1 MLAHLSISNF
11 AVVKQLSVQLENGL
25 TAITGETGAG
35 KSIAID
41 ALSLCLGERA
51 DANAV
56 RKGSAKAEIIAHFSL
71 NGNVLAKAFL
81 DEHELTS
88 DEDENSCFIR
98 RVISKE
104 GRSKAF
110 INGIP
115 ASLQQLKGLGQF
127 LLAIHGQN
135 THLQLLKEDHQRELV
150 DGYAKHDDMLSQVR
164 ETYSLWRDK
173 QRTLKA
179 LQEQAQQ
186 REDRIQLLTYQ
197 VQELDEFAIEEGE
210 FEELEIEHKRL
221 SNGQSLLEQAQTSV
235 YNLYESDEG
244 NALSVIQSSIER
256 LGELEAHDASLTPII
271 AMLNDAAIQVEEAAG
286 ELRSYCDHLEIDP
299 LRLQQVEAR
308 YAKAMELARKHTVMP
323 EGLYQHHQEL
333 AAEFNALSEQETL
346 LGTLEGEV
354 EDARATYLTATKA
367 LSDSRQRAAGK
378 LSEDIEVQIRQ
389 MNMPHAKVDIQ
400 IQYDELKKPVS
411 TGLDTVE
418 FKVSTNPGQDAD
430 KLEKVVSGGELSRI
444 GLAIQVIASGHH
456 ATPTMIFD
464 EVDTGISGPTA
475 SIVGGLLR
483 KLGKQSQV
491 MCVTHLPQVAAQ
503 AHNQLFVTKLTDGES
518 TETQMLALTRQD
530 RIDELARLLA
540 GDKVTKSA
548 LANAKEL
555 LKSAAS
561 N

>member
-56 RKGSAKAEIIAHFSL
+56 RKGSTKAEIIAHFSL
-71 NGNVLAKAFL
+71 SDNALAKTFL

-115 ASLQQLKGLGQF
+115 ASLQQLKGLGQY

-150 DGYAKHDDMLSQVR
+150 DGYAKHGELLAQVT
-164 ETYSLWRDK
+164 ETYSIWRDK
-173 QRTLKA
+173 QRTLKT
-179 LQEQAQQ
+179 LKEQAQQ

-235 YNLYESDEG
+235 YNLYENDEG

-256 LGELEAHDASLTPII
+256 LGELEAHDASLTPMI
-271 AMLNDAAIQVEEAAG
+271 ALLNDAAIQVEEAAG
-286 ELRSYCDHLEIDP
+286 ELRSYCDQLEIDP

-308 YAKAMELARKHTVMP
+308 YAKAMELARKHSVMP

-333 AAEFNALSEQETL
+333 AAEFNSLAEQETL
-346 LGTLEGEV
+346 LGTLESEV
-354 EDARATYLTATKA
+354 EEARVTYLTATKG
-367 LSDSRQRAAGK
+367 LSESRQRAAGK
-378 LSEDIEVQIRQ
+378 LSKDIEAQIRQ

-411 TGLDTVE
+411 TGLDIVE

-444 GLAIQVIASGHH
+444 GLAIQVIASDNH

-518 TETQMLALTRQD
+518 TETQMLPLTKQD

>member
-11 AVVKQLSVQLENGL
+11 AVVKQLSVHLENGL

-56 RKGSAKAEIIAHFSL
+56 RKGSTKAEIIAHFSL
-71 NGNVLAKAFL
+71 NGNVAAKTFL

-110 INGIP
+110 INGVP

-150 DGYAKHDDMLSQVR
+150 DSYAQHDDILDNVKDAYSQ
-164 ETYSLWRDK
+164 WRDK
-173 QRTLKA
+173 QRTLKR
-179 LQEQAQQ
+179 LQDQAQQ
-186 REDRIQLLTYQ
+186 REDRLQLLTYQ
-197 VQELDEFAIEEGE
+197 VRELDEFAIEEGE
-210 FEELEIEHKRL
+210 FEELETEHKRL

-235 YNLYESDEG
+235 YNLYENDEG

-256 LGELEAHDASLTPII
+256 LGELETHDASLTPII
-271 AMLNDAAIQVEEAAG
+271 ALLNDASIQIEEAAG

-308 YAKAMELARKHTVMP
+308 YAKAMDLARKHNVMP
-323 EGLYQHHQEL
+323 EALYKHHQEL
-333 AAEFNALSEQETL
+333 TTEFTSLSEQDTL

-354 EDARATYLTATKA
+354 AKAREDYLQTTKG
-367 LSDSRQRAAGK
+367 LSESRQQAAIK
-378 LSEDIEVQIRQ
+378 LGQDIEAQIRQ

-400 IQYDELKKPVS
+400 IQYDEFKKPVS

-444 GLAIQVIASGHH
+444 GLAIQVIASDHN

-518 TETQMLALTRQD
+518 TETQMLALTKQD

-540 GDKVTKSA
+540 GDKITKSA

-555 LKSAAS
+555 LKSAIS

>member
-1 MLAHLSISNF
+1 M
-11 AVVKQLSVQLENGL
+11 K
-25 TAITGETGAG
+25 
-35 KSIAID
+35 D
-41 ALSLCLGERA
+41 A
-51 DANAV
+51 
-56 RKGSAKAEIIAHFSL
+56 
-71 NGNVLAKAFL
+71 
-81 DEHELTS
+81 
-88 DEDENSCFIR
+88 
-98 RVISKE
+98 
-104 GRSKAF
+104 
-110 INGIP
+110 
-115 ASLQQLKGLGQF
+115 
-127 LLAIHGQN
+127 
-135 THLQLLKEDHQRELV
+135 
-150 DGYAKHDDMLSQVR
+150 YSQ
-164 ETYSLWRDK
+164 WRDK
-173 QRTLKA
+173 QRTLKT
-179 LQEQAQQ
+179 LQDQAQQ
-186 REDRIQLLTYQ
+186 REDRLQLLTYQ
-197 VQELDEFAIEEGE
+197 VRELDEFAIEEGE
-210 FEELEIEHKRL
+210 FEELETEHKRL

-235 YNLYESDEG
+235 YNLYENDEG

-256 LGELEAHDASLTPII
+256 LGELETHDASLTPII
-271 AMLNDAAIQVEEAAG
+271 ALLNDASIQIEEAAG

-308 YAKAMELARKHTVMP
+308 YAKAMDLARKHSVMP
-323 EGLYQHHQEL
+323 EALYKHHQEL
-333 AAEFNALSEQETL
+333 TTEFTSLSEQDTL

-354 EDARATYLTATKA
+354 ATAREDYLQTTKG
-367 LSDSRQRAAGK
+367 LSESRQQAAIK
-378 LSEDIEVQIRQ
+378 LGQDIEAQIRQ

-400 IQYDELKKPVS
+400 IQYDEFKKPVS

-444 GLAIQVIASGHH
+444 GLAIQVIASDHN

-518 TETQMLALTRQD
+518 TETQMLALTKQD

-540 GDKVTKSA
+540 GDKITKSA

-555 LKSAAS
+555 LKSAIS

>member
-56 RKGSAKAEIIAHFSL
+56 RKGAAKAEIIAHFSL
-71 NGNVLAKAFL
+71 SGNSAAKTYL

-88 DEDENSCFIR
+88 DEDENSCFVR
-98 RVISKE
+98 RVVSKE

-110 INGIP
+110 INGVP
-115 ASLQQLKGLGQF
+115 ASLQQLKGLGQY

-135 THLQLLKEDHQRELV
+135 THLQLLKEDHQRSLL
-150 DGYAKHDDMLSQVR
+150 DTYAKHTSQIDSVKHAYSNWR
-164 ETYSLWRDK
+164 EK
-173 QRTLKA
+173 QRMLQSLK
-179 LQEQAQQ
+179 EQAQQ
-186 REDRIQLLTYQ
+186 REDRLQLLTYQ

-210 FEELEIEHKRL
+210 FEELEVEHKRL

-235 YNLYESDEG
+235 YNLYENDEG
-244 NALSVIQSSIER
+244 NALAVIQNSIER

-271 AMLNDAAIQVEEAAG
+271 SLLNEASIQVEEAAS
-286 ELRSYCDHLEIDP
+286 ELRSYCDQLEIDP

-308 YAKAMELARKHTVMP
+308 YAKAMELARKHAVMP
-323 EGLYQHHQEL
+323 EALFQHHQML
-333 AAEFNALSEQETL
+333 ASEFSALGEQETL
-346 LGTLEGEV
+346 LGTLESEV
-354 EDARATYLTATKA
+354 DNMHAQYLAATKA
-367 LSDSRQRAAGK
+367 LSESRSCAAVNLAK
-378 LSEDIEVQIRQ
+378 DIEAQIQQ
-389 MNMPHAKVDIQ
+389 MNMPHAKVAIDVL
-400 IQYDELKKPVS
+400 YDELKKPSS
-411 TGLDTVE
+411 TGLDNIE

-444 GLAIQVIASGHH
+444 GLAIQVIASDNH

-475 SIVGGLLR
+475 SIVGALLR
-483 KLGKQSQV
+483 RLGNQAQV

-518 TETQMLALTRQD
+518 TETQMLALTKQD

-540 GDKVTKSA
+540 GDKITKSA

>member
-56 RKGSAKAEIIAHFSL
+56 RKGAAKAEIIAHFSL
-71 NGNVLAKAFL
+71 SGNSAAKTYL

-88 DEDENSCFIR
+88 DEDENSCFVR
-98 RVISKE
+98 RVVSKE

-110 INGIP
+110 INGVP
-115 ASLQQLKGLGQF
+115 ASLQQLKGLGQY

-135 THLQLLKEDHQRELV
+135 THLQLLKEDHQRSLL
-150 DGYAKHDDMLSQVR
+150 DTYAKHTSQIDSVKHAYSNWR
-164 ETYSLWRDK
+164 EK
-173 QRTLKA
+173 QRMLQSLK
-179 LQEQAQQ
+179 EQAQQ
-186 REDRIQLLTYQ
+186 REDRLQLLTYQ

-210 FEELEIEHKRL
+210 FEELEVEHKRL

-235 YNLYESDEG
+235 YNLYENDEG
-244 NALSVIQSSIER
+244 NALAVIQNSIER

-271 AMLNDAAIQVEEAAG
+271 SLLNEASIQVEEAAS
-286 ELRSYCDHLEIDP
+286 ELRSYCDQLEIDP

-308 YAKAMELARKHTVMP
+308 YAKAMELARKHAVMP
-323 EGLYQHHQEL
+323 EALFQHHQML
-333 AAEFNALSEQETL
+333 ASEFSALGEQETL
-346 LGTLEGEV
+346 LGTLESEV
-354 EDARATYLTATKA
+354 DNMHAQYLAATKA
-367 LSDSRQRAAGK
+367 LSESRSCAAVNLAK
-378 LSEDIEVQIRQ
+378 DIEAQIQQ
-389 MNMPHAKVDIQ
+389 MNMPHAKVAIDVL
-400 IQYDELKKPVS
+400 YDELKKPSS
-411 TGLDTVE
+411 TGLDNIE

-444 GLAIQVIASGHH
+444 GLAIQVIASDNH

-475 SIVGGLLR
+475 SIVGALLR
-483 KLGKQSQV
+483 RLGNQAQV

-518 TETQMLALTRQD
+518 TETQMLALTKQD

-540 GDKVTKSA
+540 GNKITKSA

>member
-150 DGYAKHDDMLSQVR
+150 DGYAQHDDLLVQVR

-354 EDARATYLTATKA
+354 EEARATYLTATKA
-367 LSDSRQRAAGK
+367 LSESRQRAAGK

-518 TETQMLALTRQD
+518 TETQMLALTKQD

>member
-56 RKGSAKAEIIAHFSL
+56 RKGAAKAEIIAHFSL
-71 NGNVLAKAFL
+71 TDNHKAKHFL
-81 DEHELTS
+81 NEHELTS

-98 RVISKE
+98 RIISKE

-110 INGIP
+110 INGVP

-135 THLQLLKEDHQRELV
+135 THLQLLKEDYQRQLV
-150 DGYAKHDDMLSQVR
+150 DSFASHSSLLSEVKSTFSQ
-164 ETYSLWRDK
+164 WK
-173 QRTLKA
+173 QKQNTLTTLKA
-179 LQEQAQQ
+179 QAQQ
-186 REDRIQLLTYQ
+186 REDRLQLLTYQ
-197 VQELDEFAIEEGE
+197 VKELDEFALEQGE

-244 NALSVIQSSIER
+244 NALSVIQNSIER
-256 LGELEAHDASLTPII
+256 LGELEAHDATLTPII
-271 AMLNDAAIQVEEAAG
+271 SMLNDASIQIEEAAS
-286 ELRSYCDHLEIDP
+286 ELRSYCDQLEIDP

-308 YAKAMELARKHTVMP
+308 YAKAMELARKHAVMP
-323 EGLYQHHQEL
+323 EALFSHHQTL
-333 AAEFNALSEQETL
+333 VSEFTALGEQETL
-346 LGTLEGEV
+346 LGTLELEV
-354 EDARATYLTATKA
+354 EQSHSAYLLATK
-367 LSDSRQRAAGK
+367 K
-378 LSEDIEVQIRQ
+378 LSESRSIAASKLASAIEAQIQQ
-389 MNMPHAKVDIQ
+389 MNMPHAKVNIDVE
-400 IQYDELKKPVS
+400 YDELKKPVS
-411 TGLDTVE
+411 YGLDTVQ
-418 FKVSTNPGQDAD
+418 FNVSTNPGQETD

-444 GLAIQVIASGHH
+444 GLAIQVIASDNH

-483 KLGKQSQV
+483 RLGKAHQV

-518 TETQMLALTRQD
+518 TETQMLALTKQD

-555 LKSAAS
+555 LKSASS

>member
-11 AVVKQLSVQLENGL
+11 AVVKQLSVHLENGL

-41 ALSLCLGERA
+41 ALSLCLGERG

-56 RKGSAKAEIIAHFSL
+56 RKGSTKAEIIAHFSL
-71 NGNVLAKAFL
+71 NGNVAAKTFL

-110 INGIP
+110 INGVP

-150 DGYAKHDDMLSQVR
+150 DSYAQHDDILDNVKDAYSQ
-164 ETYSLWRDK
+164 WRDK
-173 QRTLKA
+173 QRTLKT
-179 LQEQAQQ
+179 LQDQAQQ
-186 REDRIQLLTYQ
+186 RENRLQLLTYQ
-197 VQELDEFAIEEGE
+197 VRELDEFAIEEGE
-210 FEELEIEHKRL
+210 FEELETEHKRL

-235 YNLYESDEG
+235 YNLYENDEG

-256 LGELEAHDASLTPII
+256 LGELETHDASLTPII
-271 AMLNDAAIQVEEAAG
+271 ALLNDASIQIEEAAG

-308 YAKAMELARKHTVMP
+308 YAKAMDLARKHSVMP
-323 EGLYQHHQEL
+323 EALYKHHQEL
-333 AAEFNALSEQETL
+333 TTEFTSLSEQDTL

-354 EDARATYLTATKA
+354 ATAREDYLQTTKG
-367 LSDSRQRAAGK
+367 LSESRQQAAIK
-378 LSEDIEVQIRQ
+378 LGQDIEAQIRQ

-400 IQYDELKKPVS
+400 IQYDEFKKPVS

-444 GLAIQVIASGHH
+444 GLAIQVIASDHN

-518 TETQMLALTRQD
+518 TETQMLALTKQD

-540 GDKVTKSA
+540 GDKITKSA

-555 LKSAAS
+555 LKSAIS

>member
-56 RKGSAKAEIIAHFSL
+56 RKGSTKAEIIAHFSL
-71 NGNVLAKAFL
+71 SDNALAKAFL

-115 ASLQQLKGLGQF
+115 ASLQQLKGLGQY

-150 DGYAKHDDMLSQVR
+150 DGYAKHGELLAQVT
-164 ETYSLWRDK
+164 ETYSIWRDK
-173 QRTLKA
+173 QRTLKT
-179 LQEQAQQ
+179 LKEQAQQ

-235 YNLYESDEG
+235 YNLYENDEG

-256 LGELEAHDASLTPII
+256 LGELEAHDASLTPMI
-271 AMLNDAAIQVEEAAG
+271 ALLNDAAIQVEEAAG
-286 ELRSYCDHLEIDP
+286 ELRSYCDQLEIDP

-308 YAKAMELARKHTVMP
+308 YAKAMELARKHSVMP

-333 AAEFNALSEQETL
+333 AAEFNSLAEQETL
-346 LGTLEGEV
+346 LGTLESEV
-354 EDARATYLTATKA
+354 EEARVTYLTATKG
-367 LSDSRQRAAGK
+367 LSESRQRAAGK
-378 LSEDIEVQIRQ
+378 LSKDIEAQIRQ

-411 TGLDTVE
+411 TGLDIVE

-444 GLAIQVIASGHH
+444 GLAIQVIASDNH

-518 TETQMLALTRQD
+518 TETQMLPLTKQD

>member
-71 NGNVLAKAFL
+71 SGNTLAKAFL

-88 DEDENSCFIR
+88 DEDENSCFVR

-150 DGYAKHDDMLSQVR
+150 DGYAKHNELLAQVK
-164 ETYSLWRDK
+164 ETYALWHDK

-221 SNGQSLLEQAQTSV
+221 SNGQSLLEHAQTSV

-308 YAKAMELARKHTVMP
+308 YGKAMELARKHTVMP

-333 AAEFNALSEQETL
+333 SAEFDALSDQETL

-354 EDARATYLTATKA
+354 ENARAAYLTATRG
-367 LSDSRQRAAGK
+367 LSESRKRAADK
-378 LSEDIEVQIRQ
+378 LSADIEVQIRQ
-389 MNMPHAKVDIQ
+389 MNMPHASVDIK

-411 TGLDTVE
+411 TGLDAVE
-418 FKVSTNPGQDAD
+418 FRVSTNPGQDAD
-430 KLEKVVSGGELSRI
+430 KLERVVSGGELSRI
-444 GLAIQVIASGHH
+444 GLAIQVIASDNH

-503 AHNQLFVTKLTDGES
+503 AHNQLFVTKITDGES
-518 TETQMLALTRQD
+518 TETQMLALTKQD

-540 GDKVTKSA
+540 GDKITKSA

>member
-11 AVVKQLSVQLENGL
+11 AVVKQLSVQLEKGL

-56 RKGSAKAEIIAHFSL
+56 RRGAAKAEIIAHFSL
-71 NGNVLAKAFL
+71 SNNSYAKHFL
-81 DEHELTS
+81 DEHELGS
-88 DEDENSCFIR
+88 DEDANSCFIR

-115 ASLQQLKGLGQF
+115 ASLQQLKSLGQH

-135 THLQLLKEDHQRELV
+135 THLQLLKEDYQRQLLDNVGEHAEQLNMV
-150 DGYAKHDDMLSQVR
+150 KQ
-164 ETYSLWRDK
+164 TYELWRDK
-173 QRTLKA
+173 QKTLNE
-179 LQEQAQQ
+179 LQTQAQQ
-186 REDRIQLLTYQ
+186 REDRLQLLTYQ
-197 VQELDEFAIEEGE
+197 VKELDEFALEDKE
-210 FEELEIEHKRL
+210 FVDLEVEHKRL
-221 SNGQSLLEQAQTSV
+221 SNGQSLLEQAQTSF
-235 YNLYESDEG
+235 YHLYENDEG

-256 LGELEAHDASLTPII
+256 LGELESHDASLTPIVT
-271 AMLNDAAIQVEEAAG
+271 LLSDAAIQVEEAVS
-286 ELRSYCDHLEIDP
+286 ELRRYCDDLEIDP
-299 LRLQQVEAR
+299 LRLQHVEAR
-308 YAKAMELARKHTVMP
+308 YAKAMDLARKHNVMP
-323 EGLYQHHQEL
+323 EDLCAHHQTLANEL
-333 AAEFNALSEQETL
+333 ASLEAQESLLSGLEDDVAAHHSQYLEATKLVSIKRTETATL
-346 LGTLEGEV
+346 LSQE
-354 EDARATYLTATKA
+354 
-367 LSDSRQRAAGK
+367 
-378 LSEDIEVQIRQ
+378 IEKQVRQ
-389 MNMPHAKVDIQ
+389 MNMPHAQLHINV
-400 IQYDELKKPVS
+400 QYDEHKTPSPLGQDS
-411 TGLDTVE
+411 VE
-418 FKVSTNPGQDAD
+418 FNVSTNPGQSLD
-430 KLEKVVSGGELSRI
+430 KLDKVVSGGELSRI
-444 GLAIQVIASGHH
+444 GLAIQVIANDNQ

-475 SIVGGLLR
+475 SVVGGLLR
-483 KLGKQSQV
+483 RLGSKAQV

-518 TETQMLALTRQD
+518 TETQMLALTKQD
-530 RIDELARLLA
+530 RVDELARLLA

-555 LKSAAS
+555 LKSAQS

>member
-11 AVVKQLSVQLENGL
+11 AVVKQLSVHLENGL

-56 RKGSAKAEIIAHFSL
+56 RKGSTKAEIIAHFSL
-71 NGNVLAKAFL
+71 NGNVAAKTFL

-110 INGIP
+110 INGVP

-150 DGYAKHDDMLSQVR
+150 DSYAQHDDILDNVKDAYSQ
-164 ETYSLWRDK
+164 WRDK
-173 QRTLKA
+173 QRTLKT
-179 LQEQAQQ
+179 LQDQAQQ
-186 REDRIQLLTYQ
+186 REDRLQLLTYQ
-197 VQELDEFAIEEGE
+197 VRELDEFAIEEGE
-210 FEELEIEHKRL
+210 FEELETEHKRL

-235 YNLYESDEG
+235 YNLYENDEG

-256 LGELEAHDASLTPII
+256 LGELETHDASLTPII
-271 AMLNDAAIQVEEAAG
+271 ALLNDASIQIEEAAG

-308 YAKAMELARKHTVMP
+308 YAKAMDLARKHSVMP
-323 EGLYQHHQEL
+323 EALYKHHQEL
-333 AAEFNALSEQETL
+333 TTEFTSLSEQDTL

-354 EDARATYLTATKA
+354 AKAREDYLQTTKG
-367 LSDSRQRAAGK
+367 LSESRQQAAIK
-378 LSEDIEVQIRQ
+378 LGQDIEAQIRQ

-444 GLAIQVIASGHH
+444 GLAIQVIASDHN

-518 TETQMLALTRQD
+518 TETQMLALTKQD

-540 GDKVTKSA
+540 GDKITKSA

-555 LKSAAS
+555 LKSAIS

>member
-11 AVVKQLSVQLENGL
+11 AVVKQLSVQFENGL

-56 RKGSAKAEIIAHFSL
+56 RKGAAKAEIIAHFSL
-71 NGNVLAKAFL
+71 SGNTAAKCYL

-88 DEDENSCFIR
+88 DEDDNSCFVR
-98 RVISKE
+98 RIISKE

-110 INGIP
+110 INGVP
-115 ASLQQLKGLGQF
+115 VSLQQLKGLGQF

-135 THLQLLKEDHQRELV
+135 THLQLLKEDYQRALV
-150 DGYAKHDDMLSQVR
+150 DNYAKHNEHLDSVKLA
-164 ETYSLWRDK
+164 YSEWKEK
-173 QRTLKA
+173 QRTLQTLK
-179 LQEQAQQ
+179 EQAQQ
-186 REDRIQLLTYQ
+186 REDRLQLLTYQ

-210 FEELEIEHKRL
+210 FEELEKEHKRL

-235 YNLYESDEG
+235 YNLYENDEG

-271 AMLNDAAIQVEEAAG
+271 SLLNDAAIQVEEAAG
-286 ELRSYCDHLEIDP
+286 ELRSYCDQLEIDP

-308 YAKAMELARKHTVMP
+308 YAKAMELARKHAVMP
-323 EGLYQHHQEL
+323 EALFQHHQML
-333 AAEFNALSEQETL
+333 ASEFAALGEQETL
-346 LGTLEGEV
+346 LGTLESEV
-354 EDARATYLTATKA
+354 EHMHAQYLKATRV
-367 LSDSRQRAAGK
+367 LSESRQSYATRLAK
-378 LSEDIEVQIRQ
+378 EIESQIQQ
-389 MNMPHAKVDIQ
+389 MNMPHATVAIDVTF
-400 IQYDELKKPVS
+400 DEFKKPS
-411 TGLDTVE
+411 IIGLDSIE

-444 GLAIQVIASGHH
+444 GLAIQVIASDNH

-475 SIVGGLLR
+475 SIVGALLR
-483 KLGKQSQV
+483 RLGKQSQV

-518 TETQMLALTRQD
+518 TETQMLALTKQD
-530 RIDELARLLA
+530 RVDELARLLA
-540 GDKVTKSA
+540 GDKITKSA

>member
-11 AVVKQLSVQLENGL
+11 AVVKQLSVHLEKGL

-56 RKGSAKAEIIAHFSL
+56 RKGAAKAEIIAHFSL
-71 NGNVLAKAFL
+71 SNNLLAKAFL
-81 DEHELTS
+81 NEHELTS

-98 RVISKE
+98 RIISKE

-115 ASLQQLKGLGQF
+115 ASLQQLKGLGQY

-135 THLQLLKEDHQRELV
+135 THLQLLKEEYQRDLIDTYANHNELIKAV
-150 DGYAKHDDMLSQVR
+150 KISYDAWR
-164 ETYSLWRDK
+164 EK
-173 QRTLKA
+173 QKTLQN
-179 LQEQAQQ
+179 LQAQAQQ
-186 REDRIQLLTYQ
+186 REDRLQLLTYQ
-197 VQELDEFAIEEGE
+197 VHELDDFAIEEGE
-210 FEELEIEHKRL
+210 FEEIETEHKRL

-244 NALSVIQSSIER
+244 NALSVIQNSVER
-256 LGELEAHDASLTPII
+256 LGELETHDASLTPII
-271 AMLNDAAIQVEEAAG
+271 AMLNDAAIQVEEASR

-308 YAKAMELARKHTVMP
+308 YAKAMELAKKHMVMP
-323 EGLYQHHQEL
+323 ESLYEHHQAL
-333 AAEFNALSEQETL
+333 TAEFNALGEQETL
-346 LGTLEGEV
+346 LGTLEGDVAKSRDEYLV
-354 EDARATYLTATKA
+354 AT
-367 LSDSRQRAAGK
+367 GK
-378 LSEDIEVQIRQ
+378 LSASRAQAAVSLANDIELQIRQ
-389 MNMPHAKVDIQ
+389 MNMPHAKVMIDVN
-400 IQYDELKKPVS
+400 YDELKKPVS
-411 TGLDTVE
+411 TGLDSVE

-444 GLAIQVIASGHH
+444 GLAIQVIASDNH

-483 KLGKQSQV
+483 RLGKRSQV

-518 TETQMLALTRQD
+518 TETQMLPLTKQD
-530 RIDELARLLA
+530 RVDELARLLA
-540 GDKVTKSA
+540 GDKITKSA

>member
-11 AVVKQLSVQLENGL
+11 AVVKQLSVHLENGL

-56 RKGSAKAEIIAHFSL
+56 RKGSTKAEIIAHFSL
-71 NGNVLAKAFL
+71 NGNVAAKTFL

-110 INGIP
+110 INGVP

-150 DGYAKHDDMLSQVR
+150 DSYAQHDDILDNVKDAYSQ
-164 ETYSLWRDK
+164 WRDK
-173 QRTLKA
+173 QRTLKT
-179 LQEQAQQ
+179 LQDQAQQ
-186 REDRIQLLTYQ
+186 REDRLQLLTYQ
-197 VQELDEFAIEEGE
+197 VRELDEFAIEEGE
-210 FEELEIEHKRL
+210 FEELETEHKRL

-235 YNLYESDEG
+235 YNLYENDEG

-256 LGELEAHDASLTPII
+256 LGELETHDASLTPII
-271 AMLNDAAIQVEEAAG
+271 ALLNDASIQIEEAAG

-308 YAKAMELARKHTVMP
+308 YAKAMDLARKHSVMP
-323 EGLYQHHQEL
+323 EALYKHHQEL
-333 AAEFNALSEQETL
+333 TTEFTSLSEQDTL

-354 EDARATYLTATKA
+354 ATAREDYLQTTKG
-367 LSDSRQRAAGK
+367 LSASRQQAVIK
-378 LSEDIEVQIRQ
+378 LGQDIEAQIRQ

-400 IQYDELKKPVS
+400 IQYDEFKKPVS

-444 GLAIQVIASGHH
+444 GLAIQVIASDHN

-518 TETQMLALTRQD
+518 TETQMLALTKQD

-540 GDKVTKSA
+540 GDKITKSA

-555 LKSAAS
+555 LKSAIS

>member
-115 ASLQQLKGLGQF
+115 ASLQQLKRLGQF

-150 DGYAKHDDMLSQVR
+150 DGYAKHNDILVQVR

-299 LRLQQVEAR
+299 LRLQQVEVR

-354 EDARATYLTATKA
+354 EEARATYLTATKA
-367 LSDSRQRAAGK
+367 LSESRQRAAGK

-518 TETQMLALTRQD
+518 TETQMLALTKQD

>member
-11 AVVKQLSVQLENGL
+11 AVVKQLSVNFEKGL

-56 RKGSAKAEIIAHFSL
+56 RSTAPKAEIIAHFSL
-71 NGNVLAKAFL
+71 ATNANARRYL

-88 DEDENSCFIR
+88 DEDDNSCFVR

-115 ASLQQLKGLGQF
+115 ASLQQLKGLGQH

-135 THLQLLKEDHQRELV
+135 THLQLLKEDYQRQLV
-150 DGYAKHDDMLSQVR
+150 DTVGNHKESLTNVKQHYALWREKQKMLS
-164 ETYSLWRDK
+164 E
-173 QRTLKA
+173 
-179 LQEQAQQ
+179 LQAQAQQ
-186 REDRIQLLTYQ
+186 REDRLQLLTYQ
-197 VQELDEFAIEEGE
+197 VKELDEFALEDGE
-210 FEELEIEHKRL
+210 FSELEIEHKRL
-221 SNGQSLLEQAQTSV
+221 SNGQSLLEQAQTSF
-235 YNLYESDEG
+235 YHLYESDEG
-244 NALSVIQSSIER
+244 NALSILQNSIDR
-256 LGELEAHDASLTPII
+256 LGELESHDASLSPILVL
-271 AMLNDAAIQVEEAAG
+271 LNEAAIQVEEAAG
-286 ELRSYCDHLEIDP
+286 ELRHYCDDLEIDP

-308 YAKAMELARKHTVMP
+308 YAKAMDLARKHSVMP
-323 EGLYQHHQEL
+323 EELFSLHQTL
-333 AAEFNALSEQETL
+333 ASEFSALGDQESL
-346 LGTLEGEV
+346 LTTLEDEV
-354 EDARATYLTATKA
+354 DELKAQYLRETKV
-367 LSDSRQRAAGK
+367 LSDDREKAANYLAK
-378 LSEDIEVQIRQ
+378 EIETQIHQ
-389 MNMPHAKVDIQ
+389 MNMPHAKVAIEVN
-400 IQYDELKKPVS
+400 YDVFKKPS
-411 TGLDTVE
+411 ALGQDTVE
-418 FKVSTNPGQDAD
+418 IKVSTNPGQAAD
-430 KLEKVVSGGELSRI
+430 KLDKVVSGGELSRI
-444 GLAIQVIASGHH
+444 GLAIQVIASDNH

-483 KLGKQSQV
+483 RLGKQVQV

-518 TETQMLALTRQD
+518 TETQMLALTKQD
-530 RIDELARLLA
+530 RVDELARLLA

-555 LKSAAS
+555 LKSAQS

>member
-11 AVVKQLSVQLENGL
+11 AVVKQLSIQLEHGL

-56 RKGSAKAEIIAHFSL
+56 RKGAQKAEIIAHFSL
-71 NGNVLAKAFL
+71 EGNALAKHFL

-88 DEDENSCFIR
+88 DEDDNSCFIR

-115 ASLQQLKGLGQF
+115 ASLQQLKSLGQYV
-127 LLAIHGQN
+127 LAIHGQN
-135 THLQLLKEDHQRELV
+135 THLQLLKEEYQRNLV
-150 DGYAKHDDMLSQVR
+150 DSYSNHNGLLENVKQSYMQWKEKQKLLS
-164 ETYSLWRDK
+164 D
-173 QRTLKA
+173 
-179 LQEQAQQ
+179 LQNQAQQ
-186 REDRIQLLTYQ
+186 REDRLQLLTYQ
-197 VQELDEFAIEEGE
+197 VKELDEFSIEEGE
-210 FEELEIEHKRL
+210 FEELETEHKRL

-235 YNLYESDEG
+235 YNLYENDEG
-244 NALSVIQSSIER
+244 NALSVIQHSIER
-256 LGELEAHDASLTPII
+256 LGELEAHDATLTPII
-271 AMLNDAAIQVEEAAG
+271 AMLNEASIQVEEAAS
-286 ELRSYCDHLEIDP
+286 ELRSYCDALEIDP

-308 YAKAMELARKHTVMP
+308 YGKAMDLARKHNVMP
-323 EGLYQHHQEL
+323 EALFQHHQSLTE
-333 AAEFNALSEQETL
+333 EFTALGEQETL
-346 LGTLEGEV
+346 LTTLEDEV
-354 EDARATYLTATKA
+354 NQCKDEYLTTTQILSNNRQQSAIA
-367 LSDSRQRAAGK
+367 LAA
-378 LSEDIEVQIRQ
+378 DIEKQIRQ
-389 MNMPHAKVDIQ
+389 MNMPHAQVQIDVD
-400 IQYDELKKPVS
+400 YDPLKKPS
-411 TGLDTVE
+411 ANGLDVVA
-418 FKVSTNPGQDAD
+418 FKASTNPGQDAD

-444 GLAIQVIASGHH
+444 GLAIQVIANDNN

-483 KLGKQSQV
+483 KLGKTSQV

-503 AHNQLFVTKLTDGES
+503 AHNQLFVTKITDGES
-518 TETQMLALTRQD
+518 TETQMLALTKQD
-530 RIDELARLLA
+530 RVDELARLLA

>member
-71 NGNVLAKAFL
+71 SKNELAKAFL

-110 INGIP
+110 INGVP

-150 DGYAKHDDMLSQVR
+150 DGYAKHDDILTNVK
-164 ETYSLWRDK
+164 ETYATWRDK
-173 QRTLKA
+173 QRTLKT

-186 REDRIQLLTYQ
+186 REDRLQLLTYQ

-210 FEELEIEHKRL
+210 FEDLETEHKRL

-235 YNLYESDEG
+235 YNLYENDEG
-244 NALSVIQSSIER
+244 NALSVIQNSIER
-256 LGELEAHDASLTPII
+256 LGELEAHDASLTPMI
-271 AMLNDAAIQVEEAAG
+271 ALLNDAAIQVEEAAR
-286 ELRSYCDHLEIDP
+286 ELRSYCDQLEIDP
-299 LRLQQVEAR
+299 LRLQHVEAR

-323 EGLYQHHQEL
+323 EALYQHHQEL
-333 AAEFNALSEQETL
+333 TSEFTSLSEQETL
-346 LGTLEGEV
+346 LGTLESEV
-354 EDARATYLTATKA
+354 AEAKGIYLAATQS
-367 LSDSRQRAAGK
+367 LSESRQRAALK
-378 LSEDIEVQIRQ
+378 LSEEIEAQIRH

-400 IQYDELKKPVS
+400 IQYDELRKPVS
-411 TGLDTVE
+411 TGLNSVE
-418 FKVSTNPGQDAD
+418 FRVSTNPGQDAD

-483 KLGKQSQV
+483 KLGTQSQV

-518 TETQMLALTRQD
+518 TETQMLPLTKQD

>member
-11 AVVKQLSVQLENGL
+11 AVVKQLSVHLENGL

-56 RKGSAKAEIIAHFSL
+56 RKGTAKAEIIAHFSL
-71 NGNVLAKAFL
+71 DNNVKAKAFL

-88 DEDENSCFIR
+88 DEDDNACFIR

-110 INGIP
+110 INGVP
-115 ASLQQLKGLGQF
+115 ASLQQLKGLGQY

-135 THLQLLKEDHQRELV
+135 THLQLLKEDHQRHLI
-150 DGYAKHDDMLSQVR
+150 DSYARHPTLLEAVKR
-164 ETYSLWRDK
+164 AYNLWRDK
-173 QRTLKA
+173 QKTLSD
-179 LQEQAQQ
+179 LQAQAQQ
-186 REDRIQLLTYQ
+186 REDRLQLLTYQ
-197 VQELDEFAIEEGE
+197 VQELDEFAIEDGE
-210 FEELEIEHKRL
+210 FEELEVEHKRL

-244 NALSVIQSSIER
+244 NALSVIQNSIER
-256 LGELEAHDASLTPII
+256 LGELEAHDATLTPII

-286 ELRSYCDHLEIDP
+286 ELRSYCDQLEIDP

-308 YAKAMELARKHTVMP
+308 YAKAMELARKHSVMP
-323 EGLYQHHQEL
+323 EDLYKHHQEL
-333 AAEFNALSEQETL
+333 AGEFRLLGEQESL
-346 LGTLEGEV
+346 LGTLESEV
-354 EDARATYLTATKA
+354 EDARKTYLTTTKH
-367 LSDSRQRAAGK
+367 LSESRIAAAAK
-378 LSEDIEVQIRQ
+378 LSSDIEVQIQQ
-389 MNMPHAKVDIQ
+389 MNMPHARVCIDVN
-400 IQYDELKKPVS
+400 YDELKKPIS

-418 FKVSTNPGQDAD
+418 FRVSTNPGQDAD

-444 GLAIQVIASGHH
+444 GLAIQVIASDND

-491 MCVTHLPQVAAQ
+491 MCVTHLPQVAA
-503 AHNQLFVTKLTDGES
+503 
-518 TETQMLALTRQD
+518 
-530 RIDELARLLA
+530 
-540 GDKVTKSA
+540 
-548 LANAKEL
+548 
-555 LKSAAS
+555 
-561 N
+561 

>member
-1 MLAHLSISNF
+1 MLANLSISNF
-11 AVVKQLSVQLENGL
+11 AVVKQLSVHFENGL
-25 TAITGETGAG
+25 TAVTGETGAG

-56 RKGSAKAEIIAHFSL
+56 RKGSAKAEIVAHFSL
-71 NGNVLAKAFL
+71 ADNASAKAFL
-81 DEHELTS
+81 DDHELTS
-88 DEDENSCFIR
+88 DEDETSCFIR

-110 INGIP
+110 INGTP
-115 ASLQQLKGLGQF
+115 VSLQQLKGLGQT
-127 LLAIHGQN
+127 LLSIHGQN
-135 THLQLLKEDHQRELV
+135 THLQLLKEDYQRQLI
-150 DGYAKHDDMLSQVR
+150 DSYADHSHLMNDVKDA
-164 ETYSLWRDK
+164 YSSWRDK
-173 QRTLKA
+173 QKTLNELRSK
-179 LQEQAQQ
+179 AQQ
-186 REDRIQLLTYQ
+186 REDRLQLLTYQ
-197 VQELDEFAIEEGE
+197 VQELDEFAIENGE

-235 YNLYESDEG
+235 YNLYENDEG
-244 NALSVIQSSIER
+244 NALTVIQSSIEK

-271 AMLNDAAIQVEEAAG
+271 ALLNDASIQVEEAAS
-286 ELRSYCDHLEIDP
+286 ELRGYCDQLEIDP

-308 YAKAMELARKHTVMP
+308 YSKAMELARKHAVTP
-323 EGLYQHHQEL
+323 EELAQHHQLLSQEF
-333 AAEFNALSEQETL
+333 AALGEQESL
-346 LGTLEGEV
+346 LGTLEHDV
-354 EDARATYLTATKA
+354 ESARQHYLVAT
-367 LSDSRQRAAGK
+367 SS
-378 LSEDIEVQIRQ
+378 LSESRMKAAESFANDIESQIQQ
-389 MNMPHAKVDIQ
+389 MNMPHAKVCIDIL
-400 IQYDELKKPVS
+400 YDELKKPAVN
-411 TGLDTVE
+411 GLDTIA

-430 KLEKVVSGGELSRI
+430 VLEKVVSGGELSRI
-444 GLAIQVIASGHH
+444 GLAIQVIASDSH

-475 SIVGGLLR
+475 SIVGALLR

-518 TETQMLALTRQD
+518 TETQMIPLTKQD

-555 LKSAAS
+555 LKSASS